1 MRMVA
6 PLLALVAASV
16 AGHAHAVAID
26 GRIDAREW
34 AGALHVKD
42 FVKVQPL
49 NGEPPTLPTEAW
61 VLATPKG
68 LAIAFRNAQ
77 PAGVPRTRQRTR
89 RDEDAQVDR
98 VNLVVD
104 FEGDGRTGYNFT
116 LNITGG
122 ITDTS
127 VTNERVF
134 NKDWDGHWHSA
145 TAEDDDGWTA
155 EMLIPWYTA
164 PLSKAVD
171 GRRTIG
177 VYLDRVVGST
187 GERVAW
193 PAASFERPRFLSD
206 LERIEVAD
214 YHQPLVAVTP
224 YVSVTHD
231 RVRGGSDFNAGA
243 DFLWKANGQFQVAAT
258 LNPDFGQV
266 ESDDLVVNFGAVESF
281 FGDKRPFFTEN
292 QGLFDVSFGSGDS
305 RLLYTRRIG
314 APADDGSGAGD
325 VRAAVKLNGSLG
337 NTRYGV
343 LAASEAGD
351 AGRDFHALRV
361 TREIGAQSLG
371 GMVTRVERP
380 FLDRSATV
388 YSADHLWRPGP
399 GWRIGTQLVAS
410 RIDEGGTGTDGSG
423 FQVRADHEIGNG
435 WRQQAYFLHLDD
447 KLQLNDIGYLDRN
460 DFNYLRYELA
470 RRFAD
475 LPAESRYASHEW
487 RWAASQRRNDHG
499 LRIADAIAV
508 SRQSLR
514 RDGGREFAE
523 VAMWSA
529 GRDDLILRGNGV
541 VRVPEKFWFFYERSA
556 PRNGLWS
563 WYGNVRGHAEGL
575 DGAEGLGLR
584 VFMQPTLHLRD
595 NLSLTAGLQ
604 LQHQPDWLLWRGDNR
619 LGSFRSDEAT
629 LSAGLQWQVDGRQ
642 ELRVKLEAIAIDAR
656 LRQAWR
662 VAADGR
668 PVAVDEPIPDF
679 SLRNL
684 GFQVRYRY
692 ELAPLSDLYVV
703 YGRGG
708 LALEEEGRPIGDLL
722 GDAFSLRDDEQFMV
736 KVSYRFAN

>member
-1 MRMVA
+1 MRSFFRLPASILLCVA
-6 PLLALVAASV
+6 PPV
-16 AGHAHAVAID
+16 HAVTID
-26 GRIDAREW
+26 GRIDALEW
-34 AGALHVKD
+34 AGALHVRD

-49 NGEPPTLPTEAW
+49 NGEPPSLPTEAW

-116 LNITGG
+116 LSITGG
-122 ITDTS
+122 IIDAS
-127 VTNERVF
+127 VTNERNF
-134 NKDWDGHWHSA
+134 NKDWDGHWHHA
-145 TAEDDDGWTA
+145 VAEDDAGWTA
-155 EMLIPWYTA
+155 EMLVPWYTA
-164 PLSKAVD
+164 PLSQAVD
-171 GRRTIG
+171 GQRTIG
-177 VYLDRVVGST
+177 IYLDRVVGST

-206 LERIEVAD
+206 LERIQVPH

-231 RVRGGSDFNAGA
+231 RVRGGSDASAGA
-243 DFLWKANGQFQVAAT
+243 DFLWKANGQFQLAAT

-266 ESDDLVVNFGAVESF
+266 ESDDLVVNFSAVESF

-292 QGLFDVSFGSGDS
+292 QGLFDVPFGGGNG

-314 APADDGSGAGD
+314 GAADDGSGAGD
-325 VRAAVKLNGSLG
+325 VRAAVKFNGSFG

-343 LAASEAGD
+343 LAASEADD
-351 AGRDFHALRV
+351 AGRDFYAARL
-361 TREIGAQSLG
+361 TREIGVHSLG
-371 GMVTRVERP
+371 GMVTHVERP
-380 FLDRSATV
+380 FLDRDATV
-388 YSADHLWRPGP
+388 YSVDHLWRPGAA
-399 GWRIGTQLVAS
+399 WRIGTQAVAS
-410 RIDEGGTGTDGSG
+410 RVAQGGASVEGGG
-423 FQVRADHEIGNG
+423 FQLRADHEIGQG
-435 WRQQAYFLHLDD
+435 WRQQAYFLHADD

-475 LPAESRYASHEW
+475 LPAGSRYASHEW
-487 RWAASQRRNDHG
+487 RWAVSQRRNDHG
-499 LRIADAIAV
+499 MHIADAFAV
-508 SRQSLR
+508 TRQSLR

-523 VAMWSA
+523 MAMWSA

-541 VRVPEKFWFFYERSA
+541 VKVPEKLWFFYERSA

-563 WYGNVRGHAEGL
+563 WYGNVRGNAEGL
-575 DGAEGLGLR
+575 DGVEGLGLR
-584 VFMQPTLHLRD
+584 LFAQPTLHLRD

-619 LGSFRSDEAT
+619 LGSFRSDSAN

-662 VAADGR
+662 VAADGTPLR
-668 PVAVDEPIPDF
+668 VDEPIPDF
-679 SLRNL
+679 NVRNL

-703 YGRGG
+703 YARGG
-708 LALEEEGRPIGDLL
+708 FAFDEHGQSVGSLL
-722 GDAFSLRDDEQFMV
+722 GDAFSLRDDEQFLV
-736 KVSYRFAN
+736 KLSYRFAN